1 MRNTPQPHQTAV
13 LHNLRRLFWLRGAMA
28 AFLASVVL
36 LLHILSI
43 PLPLLPVGIALGG
56 MLLLNGITWLRIRH
70 AGHLGEGEILLQLLA
85 DLAALSV
92 LFYFTGGYSNP
103 FAWMYLLP
111 VAVAAVALKS
121 AHAWLV
127 ALLAM
132 ACYSLL
138 AFFHVPL
145 SHLHLHAMAG
155 VGLDIHL
162 VGMWLGFLV
171 SACLV
176 AVFVTRI
183 GQSLREYDRLVAD
196 AREKALESERM
207 LALGTLAAAAAHEL
221 GTPLATIAVT
231 AGEMADALQGQPQLA
246 GSLALIR
253 AQVGRCKEIL
263 TSITAAAGSERA
275 GDGQPLDAFLDQTIA
290 RWRDLRPATSVDCS
304 LAGSVPAPTI
314 VSDRTLGQALTNL
327 LDNAADAA
335 ATRLVVNGA
344 WDAAE
349 LRLDIVDD
357 GPGLAPEVAAQAGTL
372 FFTTKQ
378 EHGMGLGLYLARTIL
393 GRLGGSVTLEN
404 HPGGGAITRVRLPL
418 RRLSLEAR
426 A

>member
-1 MRNTPQPHQTAV
+1 MHTPDRPHQSAA
-13 LHNLRRLFWLRGAMA
+13 LHNLRRLFWLRGAMV
-28 AFLASVVL
+28 AFLASVAL
-36 LLHILSI
+36 LLHFLHI

-56 MLLLNGITWLRIRH
+56 MLLLNGITWLRLRH
-70 AGHLGEGEILLQLLA
+70 AGHAGEGEILLQLLA
-85 DLAALSV
+85 DLAALTV

-111 VAVAAVALKS
+111 VAVAAVALR
-121 AHAWLV
+121 ARHVWLL

-138 AFFHVPL
+138 VFFHVPL
-145 SHLHLHAMAG
+145 SHLHVHTLAG
-155 VGLDIHL
+155 AGLDIHL

-171 SACLV
+171 SAGLV

-183 GQSLREYDRLVAD
+183 GQNLREYDRLVAE

-231 AGEMADALQGQPQLA
+231 AGELAEELHDRPQPA
-246 GSLALIR
+246 ASLALIR
-253 AQVGRCKEIL
+253 AQVARCKEIL
-263 TSITAAAGSERA
+263 TSITAAAGQERA
-275 GDGQPLDAFLDQTIA
+275 VHGQPLDVFLDHTIA
-290 RWRDLRPATSVDCS
+290 RWRDLRPDTSVACTLS
-304 LAGSVPAPTI
+304 GSIPAPTI
-314 VSDRTLGQALTNL
+314 VGDRTLGQALANL

-335 ATRLVVNGA
+335 ATRLEIRGQ
-344 WDAAE
+344 WDAGE
-349 LRLDIVDD
+349 LHLDIVDD
-357 GPGLAPEVAAQAGTL
+357 GPGLAPEVAARVGAP

-393 GRLGGSVTLEN
+393 GRLGGSVSLEN
-404 HPGGGAITRVRLPL
+404 HAAGGAITRVRLPL
-418 RRLSLEAR
+418 HALAAGNRP
-426 A
+426 

>member
-1 MRNTPQPHQTAV
+1 MRIGSELPQTAAI
-13 LHNLRRLFWLRGAMA
+13 HNLHRLFWLRGAMM
-28 AFLASVVL
+28 AFLASTAL
-36 LLHILSI
+36 LLHTLGI
-43 PLPLLPVGIALGG
+43 PLPALPVALALGG
-56 MLLLNGITWLRIRH
+56 MLLLDGITWLRLRR
-70 AGHLGEGEILLQLLA
+70 ARQVREGELLLQLLG
-85 DLAALSV
+85 DLAVLTG

-103 FAWMYLLP
+103 FVWMYLLP
-111 VAVAAVALKS
+111 VAVAAVALRG
-121 AHAWLV
+121 AHAWLI

-132 ACYSLL
+132 GCYSLL
-138 AFFHVPL
+138 VFFHVPL

-162 VGMWLGFLV
+162 AGMWLGFLV
-171 SACLV
+171 SAALV

-183 GQSLREYDRLVAD
+183 GQNLRDYDRLVAE

-231 AGEMADALQGQPQLA
+231 AGEMADELQDQPQLA

-263 TSITAAAGSERA
+263 TSITAAAGNQRA
-275 GDGQPLDAFLDQTIA
+275 GHAQPLDAFLDQTIA
-290 RWRDLRPATSVDCS
+290 RWHGLRPATSVACALS
-304 LAGSVPAPTI
+304 GSSPAPTI

-335 ATRLVVNGA
+335 ATRLEISGQ

-357 GPGLAPEVAAQAGTL
+357 GPGLAPEVAAQAGTP

-418 RRLSLEAR
+418 RGLLLEAR
-426 A
+426 P